1 MYIWN
6 QDYYFPVVFGLCC
19 EKLLASTVNTWSF
32 TTSSSSNH
40 SVKETTAMTVLSP
53 SLVQSHPSLLLWQPD
68 TLWHKGILPE
78 RGLWEIHF
86 VKVSF
91 ASNIQPQQYVR
102 TQEERTARDTDD
114 TFSWRILRWGWGGS
128 VSMVL
133 YCTIEK
139 CVSLCVCAWMINQL
153 LYTFNLLSGSSH
165 LKCLLCAQKF
175 EWQLSHLS
183 CPVKKGQLYLS
194 YCVATIVCWIEQ
206 FYIFCECEEA
216 EIQTITYISS
226 TASSGTFIQY
236 FN

>member
-1 MYIWN
+1 MFLWWESNKRQTELICSFQYKRKRKKKQNSDIFVLSAGHVRSWWILVVTDCHFCFPMYIWN

-139 CVSLCVCAWMINQL
+139 CVCLFVCVPGW
-153 LYTFNLLSGSSH
+153 
-165 LKCLLCAQKF
+165 
-175 EWQLSHLS
+175 
-183 CPVKKGQLYLS
+183 
-194 YCVATIVCWIEQ
+194 
-206 FYIFCECEEA
+206 
-216 EIQTITYISS
+216 
-226 TASSGTFIQY
+226 
-236 FN
+236 